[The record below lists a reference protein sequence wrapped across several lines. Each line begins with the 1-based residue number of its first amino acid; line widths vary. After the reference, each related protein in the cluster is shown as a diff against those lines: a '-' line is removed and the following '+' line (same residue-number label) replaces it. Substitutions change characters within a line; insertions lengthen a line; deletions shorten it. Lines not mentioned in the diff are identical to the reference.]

1 MVATGAVT
9 EAPTRSAEEAPAA
22 AQRTGASAT
31 GGERVTFESQG
42 ETIVGRLFPP
52 GIGLGPVR
60 AAVII
65 GPENY
70 QKEQAPAQYALRLA
84 QLGYTALIFD
94 PRYRGESGGEPRCY
108 ENPIAKLEDLSAA
121 FEFLSGRPD
130 VDSERLALL
139 GICFGGSY
147 ALRAAADDPASGS
160 WRPPPP
166 IPAIGSP
173 TSTGWG
179 VRTSWPSVWRVAR
192 RRSRST
198 RRRARSTTAHASTT
212 AAPMSGRRGRWS
224 GAGISSGQ
232 RAACG
237 RTATRS

>member
-1 MVATGAVT
+1 MAATGAVT
-9 EAPTRSAEEAPAA
+9 EAPTRSAEERRRLRSAE
-22 AQRTGASAT
+22 AQARRAASASCS
-31 GGERVTFESQG
+31 RVRATV
-42 ETIVGRLFPP
+42 VGRLFPAEF
-52 GIGLGPVR
+52 GLGPAP

-70 QKEQAPAQYALRLA
+70 QKEQAPAQYAPRLA

-166 IPAIGSP
+166 TPGIGSP

-192 RRSRST
+192 RRSPST
-198 RRRARSTTAHASTT
+198 RRRARSTMSHASTT
-212 AAPMSGRRGRWS
+212 AAPMSGCRGRWS
-224 GAGISSGQ
+224 GAGINSGQ
-232 RAACG
+232 RAAYG
-237 RTATRS
+237 RTATQS